1 MFAVRGARH
10 RQEEGSLT
18 GGALSLTGYKKV
30 KRDEKEHL
38 VGQVFKSVAPSY
50 DVMNDLMSGGMHR
63 LWKDR

>member
-1 MFAVRGARH
+1 MRCEGLGIAR
-10 RQEEGSLT
+10 RKAAYRVEPLFL
-18 GGALSLTGYKKV
+18 AGYKKV